1 MKFAHAFQE
10 RLQNDGYPPEWV
22 TAAISYRQLK
32 KCIKKVERELDR
44 LGLDVETLG
53 QVLRTAEQ
61 ERDERHAQYL
71 LLNPDADASCAALFE
86 PKLLIAVDEATG
98 EPLDAHLSPTTRDY
112 LQQLSLSQPVLSGSR
127 LSQLRLDS
135 SSEQDSSTG
144 GSPSPDGPLRP
155 TALRPFRMVEL
166 PLTSDSEFFSIL
178 TTELSGL
185 AALQTAEKTRL
196 SAQVTELGAVV
207 SKVTEPDRR
216 TASKVDLTKWRR
228 VFELYVDSS
237 IFFSANGDQ
246 DRGQQRDAATAQAQ
260 LQKFS
265 DELRRQEIAVA
276 FKKKESAVALERF
289 LQLNVEMLQSMRFQ
303 EINDLAMKKILK
315 KFDKRTALN
324 IKTTFPTTL
333 QLLPHGLTLLPA
345 STAKAICHQLS
356 TSLLPLVPSLDDYLC
371 PVCFGI
377 SWRPIRLRC
386 GHIFCIRCLVVL
398 QRARQDHCPL
408 CRGNVVMQADANNLD
423 PALARF
429 LRRYFPEEVRAKQKE
444 NEVAAGV
451 DRYGQAFV
459 GGRCVVM

>member
-1 MKFAHAFQE
+1 MKFAHAFHE
-10 RLQNDGYPPEWV
+10 RLQSDGYPPEWIG
-22 TAAISYRQLK
+22 AAISYRQLK

-53 QVLRTAEQ
+53 QALRTAEQ

-71 LLNPDADASCAALFE
+71 LLNPDADASQAAVFE

-112 LQQLSLSQPVLSGSR
+112 LQQLSLSKPAPSEPR
-127 LSQLRLDS
+127 ISQLKLDS
-135 SSEQDSSTG
+135 SSEQGSSG
-144 GSPSPDGPLRP
+144 AGSPSPDSPLRP
-155 TALRPFRMVEL
+155 TSLRPFRMVEL

-178 TTELSGL
+178 ATELSGL
-185 AALQTAEKTRL
+185 AALQAQEETRL
-196 SAQVTELGAVV
+196 SAQVSELGAIV

-228 VFELYVDSS
+228 VFELYVESS
-237 IFFSANGDQ
+237 IFFSAHGDQ
-246 DRGQQRDAATAQAQ
+246 ERGQQRDAAMAQAL

-265 DELRRQEIAVA
+265 DELRRQEVA
-276 FKKKESAVALERF
+276 TGFKKKESAVALERF

-324 IKTTFPTTL
+324 IKVSFPAA
-333 QLLPHGLTLLPA
+333 LLPLSLLPS
-345 STAKAICHQLS
+345 STAKAICHELS
-356 TSLLPLVPSLDDYLC
+356 TSLLPLVPSLNDYLC

-386 GHIFCIRCLVVL
+386 NHIFCIRCLVVL

-408 CRGNVVMQADANNLD
+408 CRSDVVMEADSKNLD

-429 LRRYFPEEVRAKQKE
+429 LQRYFPDEVRAKQRE

-451 DRYGQAFV
+451 DQYGEAFA
-459 GGRCVVM
+459 GTRCVVM